1 MKRNQDQNTFL
12 NKQVVI
18 TKESRNLSWTGARSL
33 VLKIKLRYTQHLLQF
48 WEFWHKLLSQSFSNI
63 MNLI

>member
-18 TKESRNLSWTGARSL
+18 TKESKNLSWAGARSL
-33 VLKIKLRYTQHLLQF
+33 DLKIKLRYTQPLLQ
-48 WEFWHKLLSQSFSNI
+48 FWHKLLSQSLVIS
-63 MNLI
+63 